1 MIVRLEVSALLSRRR
16 ASRSI
21 AGSPIPAEVIT
32 ELAEAVRL
40 TPSCYNNQPWHW
52 LFLTSAEAL
61 EIGRECL
68 AKPNLAWAG
77 RAPLLAVLWA
87 RRQDDCLLK
96 DGRAYYAFDCG
107 MSAMNLMLA
116 ATAND
121 LIARPMAGY
130 DPAKAAELFKL
141 DADAEVL
148 LFMAIGYHEP
158 DEGHLPERLVGLGD
172 KPRERKAADEVVT
185 VL

>member
-1 MIVRLEVSALLSRRR
+1 MSVISKLLAARY

-21 AGSPIPAEVIT
+21 SGSPVPAAVMI
-32 ELAEAVRL
+32 ELIEAVRL

-52 LFLTSAEAL
+52 LFLTSPEAL
-61 EIGRECL
+61 EKGRECL

-87 RRQDDCLLK
+87 RKKDDCLLK

-107 MSAMNLMLA
+107 MSAMDLMLA

-141 DADAEVL
+141 DEDAEVL

-158 DEGHLPERLVGLGD
+158 DESHLPERLVGLGD
-172 KPRERKAADEVVT
+172 KPRERKAADAVVT
-185 VL
+185 IL